1 MLLYYQ
7 KKRKILEV
15 KKTLIISNSELQK
28 DIKYKIKLDIRIT
41 NLIYHL
47 TVVSN
52 WFKITIK

>member
-47 TVVSN
+47 TAVSN